1 MREKPRINGPTGGGL
16 EESVDESD
24 KVPSNCVYT
33 QRSGWTGKW
42 VNQSPSPLTAAR
54 VVRVLKP
61 ITS

>member
-42 VNQSPSPLTAAR
+42 VNQSHLPLSPL
-54 VVRVLKP
+54 LGW
-61 ITS
+61 